1 MKTIIL
7 LFISFNLFANKP
19 LLDNYTI
26 NKMGKISLVEKNEN
40 STDLL
45 IAVDGENGKIKYQK
59 NGQLVNDSL
68 VLEKGILNNIL
79 EMEDDND
86 GEHFKG
92 MRINFKADANSA
104 KKTFEFL
111 ADHTYIEWSFVAYE
125 TADGVR
131 AHVYTSFEKDQE
143 FFGAARVFNI
153 LNSPTPIKTLEH
165 YHNHPR
171 EEHEVFGKYAFPSEP
186 DINFRNYVL
195 KRDVPNTAFRI
206 RTEGMYIDYGDTVL

>member
-1 MKTIIL
+1 MKTIVI
-7 LFISFNLFANKP
+7 IIMIFNLFANKP
-19 LLDNYTI
+19 LVDNYTV
-26 NKMGKISLVEKNEN
+26 NKMGQISLVEKNEN
-40 STDLL
+40 PFDLL

-59 NGQLVNDSL
+59 NGQLINDSL
-68 VLEKGILNNIL
+68 VLEKGILNTTL
-79 EMEDDND
+79 YMEDDN
-86 GEHFKG
+86 GNEHFKG
-92 MRINFKADANSA
+92 MRINFKADRNSA

-111 ADHTYIEWSFVAYE
+111 ADHTYVEWSLVAYG

-153 LNSPTPIKTLEH
+153 LNSPTPIKMLEH

-171 EEHEVFGKYAFPSEP
+171 EEHESFGKYAFPSQP

-195 KRDVPNTAFRI
+195 KKEIPNTSFKI
-206 RTEGMYIDYGDTVL
+206 RTEGMYIDYGEVL